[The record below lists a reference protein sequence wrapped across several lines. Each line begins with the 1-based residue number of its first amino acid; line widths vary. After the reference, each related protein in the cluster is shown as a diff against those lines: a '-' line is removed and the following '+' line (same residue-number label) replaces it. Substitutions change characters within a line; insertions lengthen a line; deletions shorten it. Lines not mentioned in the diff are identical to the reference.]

1 MRTNEILKT
10 TIPEST
16 MLFSGKWKMMKDE
29 NLSHMNGI
37 RVEGI
42 HLFVVEGLLFGSW
55 NMRGELVWRRLPIS
69 APSSFPVRS
78 LFED

>member
-1 MRTNEILKT
+1 MLKT
-10 TIPEST
+10 TMPEST
-16 MLFSGKWKMMKDE
+16 MLFSGKWKTTIGSSKDE
-29 NLSHMNGI
+29 NPSHMNDI
-37 RVEGI
+37 RVEGLR
-42 HLFVVEGLLFGSW
+42 LFVVEGLLFGSW